1 MKKTILAALVI
12 LAGASF
18 STLSA
23 KDKKDKKKDV
33 PQVEQKVQLKTAND
47 SLSYVSGMALTNG
60 LRPFLMQNFGVSED
74 DLPAV
79 VEGFKAAIAERKNP
93 KSKAFHAG
101 EQIADMVVGRML
113 PGLQKEFTIGKDS
126 LNEDVLFEGF
136 IASLNN
142 DTTYYRQSMAEK
154 IFEDQRKAYKNRAD
168 SINKQQGEAFLAE
181 NKTKDGVVTL
191 PSGLQYKVLKKGE
204 GAVPKLNDKV
214 QVVYEGKTIHGKVF
228 DATSKHG
235 GVEFDTFTP
244 ANLIKGWQEAL
255 TMMPVGSKWQLY
267 IPYDLAYG
275 PQGAGR
281 DIAPYSTLIFTMEL
295 KGIEPEKK
303 ELDQGA
309 PAAGKQNAKSG
320 AAAPKA
326 KQGTKSK
333 PATAKKR

>member
-1 MKKTILAALVI
+1 M
-12 LAGASF
+12 
-18 STLSA
+18 
-23 KDKKDKKKDV
+23 
-33 PQVEQKVQLKTAND
+33 QLKTAND
-47 SLSYVSGMALTNG
+47 SLSYVSGMAMTNG

-181 NKTKDGVVTL
+181 NKTKDGVITL

-204 GAVPKLNDKV
+204 APFQSSMTRYRSSTRARPSTERSSTRQASTAAWSSIRSLPP
-214 QVVYEGKTIHGKVF
+214 TL
-228 DATSKHG
+228 SR
-235 GVEFDTFTP
+235 
-244 ANLIKGWQEAL
+244 
-255 TMMPVGSKWQLY
+255 
-267 IPYDLAYG
+267 
-275 PQGAGR
+275 AGR
-281 DIAPYSTLIFTMEL
+281 RLSP
-295 KGIEPEKK
+295 
-303 ELDQGA
+303 
-309 PAAGKQNAKSG
+309 
-320 AAAPKA
+320 
-326 KQGTKSK
+326 
-333 PATAKKR
+333 

>member
-47 SLSYVSGMALTNG
+47 SLSYVSGMAMTNG

-101 EQIADMVVGRML
+101 EQVADMVVGRML

-214 QVVYEGKTIHGKVF
+214 QVVYEGKTIRKGLRRDKQARRRGVRYVHSRQPYQGL
-228 DATSKHG
+228 AG
-235 GVEFDTFTP
+235 GSHHD
-244 ANLIKGWQEAL
+244 
-255 TMMPVGSKWQLY
+255 
-267 IPYDLAYG
+267 
-275 PQGAGR
+275 AGR
-281 DIAPYSTLIFTMEL
+281 LEVATLHPLRPRLWSTGCRPRHSSLLHTYL
-295 KGIEPEKK
+295 HH
-303 ELDQGA
+303 
-309 PAAGKQNAKSG
+309 
-320 AAAPKA
+320 
-326 KQGTKSK
+326 GT
-333 PATAKKR
+333 